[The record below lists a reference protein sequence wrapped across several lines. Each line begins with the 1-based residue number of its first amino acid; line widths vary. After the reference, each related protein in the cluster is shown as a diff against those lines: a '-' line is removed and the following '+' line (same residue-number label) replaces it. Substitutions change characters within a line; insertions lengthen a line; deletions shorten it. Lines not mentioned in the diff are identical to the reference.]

1 MRPTK
6 SDVRD
11 TRRHVATAMQSLMG
25 LIEKLEES
33 DDTENDGIA
42 SDMLSDLRVGYSYL
56 QSAEETIM
64 LHTGINP

>member
-11 TRRHVATAMQSLMG
+11 TRRHVATAMMG